1 MSKTEFKIGNRAV
14 GGKNPVFII
23 AEISGNHNQ
32 SFERAVEIIKAAH
45 EVGADA
51 IKLQTYTAD
60 TITIDSDK
68 PPFMVGAGDRPEN
81 WKGQTLYQLYTKAY
95 TPWEWQP
102 KLKKI
107 AEDLGMILFSTPFDD
122 TAIDFLEKMDVPC
135 YKVASFEC
143 TDTWLLK
150 KIAKT
155 KKPVIISR
163 GMASEEELKEA
174 VSTLR
179 ENGTDQIAVLHCVSA
194 YPAKP
199 EEMNL
204 KTIPDIRERFG
215 VVSGLSDHTL
225 GIEVAIAAV
234 ALGASIIEKH
244 VTLDRSAGG
253 VDDSFSLEP
262 HELKQLVSSVR
273 VVEKALGKPHY
284 VPASPR
290 EAEEK
295 HWRRSLF
302 VVQNIKKGEK
312 FTSENVRS
320 IRPADGLPTKFFDEI
335 IGKTAK
341 RDIERGTPLAFD
353 LISENA
359 LE

>member
-1 MSKTEFKIGNRAV
+1 MTIQIGERKIGP
-14 GGKNPVFII
+14 GHPTFII

-32 SFERAVEIIKAAH
+32 GFERAVEIIKAAH
-45 EVGADA
+45 EAGADA

-68 PPFMVGAGDRPEN
+68 PPFRVGAGDKPEL
-81 WKGQTLYQLYTKAY
+81 WQGKTLHQLYSKAY

-102 KLKKI
+102 KLKKV

-122 TAIDFLEKMDVPC
+122 TAVDFLEKMDVLC

-143 TDTWLLK
+143 TDMWLLK

-155 KKPVIISR
+155 KKPIIMSR
-163 GMASEEELKEA
+163 GMASEEEIKEA
-174 VSTLR
+174 ISTLR
-179 ENGTDQIAVLHCVSA
+179 ENGAGQISVLHCVSA

-204 KTIPDIRERFG
+204 RTIPDLREKFG

-225 GIEVAIAAV
+225 GTEVAVAAV

-244 VTLDRSAGG
+244 VTLDRAAGG
-253 VDDSFSLEP
+253 IDDSFSLEP
-262 HELKQLVSSVR
+262 AELKQLVSSVR
-273 VVEKALGKPHY
+273 IVERALGEAHY
-284 VPASPR
+284 GPASAR

-302 VVQNIKKGEK
+302 VVKNMKKGEK

-335 IGKTAK
+335 IGKVAAK
-341 RDIERGTPLAFD
+341 DIESGTPLD
-353 LISENA
+353 WNLVG
-359 LE
+359 